1 MSQVARTLIVFGVA
15 LVVVALLVQVVTFL
29 LAVALP
35 VGLALIVAGVI
46 YHLLRKPEKKE

>member
-15 LVVVALLVQVVTFL
+15 LVVVALLVHVVAAL

-35 VGLALIVAGVI
+35 LGLALIIAGAM
-46 YHLLRKPEKKE
+46 YHLVRPRKVKD

>member
-15 LVVVALLVQVVTFL
+15 LVVVALLIHVVAAL

-35 VGLALIVAGVI
+35 LGLLLILAGVV
-46 YHLLRKPEKKE
+46 YHLVKGRGQ